1 MSEMIFTT
9 LTKAARTLSLMAAV
23 TLGAQAATA
32 QNMFAPVVRVDSMVV
47 TEFEVQQRQRF
58 LQLLNAPGSDRDSV
72 VEGLIDDRL
81 RNRAATDVG
90 LELTEEGT
98 QTGLSEFAA
107 RANLTTEEFT
117 KALEQSGVARE
128 TFRDYVTTSLIW
140 RELIRARYLN
150 SVNITEAEID
160 RAMGASRGGSGLRVL
175 VSEIIIPAPPPQA
188 ARVNALAGQISQSTS
203 EAEFS
208 SYARKYSATA
218 SRGAGGRLPWTPLS
232 KLPPSLQPLLLA
244 LAPGEVT
251 SPLPIPNAVALFQ
264 LRAIEETGTPTPS
277 YSAIEYAAYFIPG
290 GRSEAALA
298 EAARIQGKVDVC
310 DDLYGI
316 AKGQPAEVL
325 ARETK
330 KPGELPKDY
339 AIELSKLDP
348 GETSTALTRAN
359 GQNLVLLMLCKRTAE
374 ANAETD
380 RDAVLSAL
388 RQQKLQGYSNQLL
401 QQLRAEARII
411 YK

>member
-32 QNMFAPVVRVDSMVV
+32 QNMFAPVARIDSMVV

-98 QTGLSEFAA
+98 QSGLSEFAA

-128 TFRDYVTTSLIW
+128 TCRDYVTTSLIW

-160 RAMGASRGGSGLRVL
+160 RRSRTAPTCLVGSLL
-175 VSEIIIPAPPPQA
+175 QA
-188 ARVNALAGQISQSTS
+188 TS
-203 EAEFS
+203 PVGVPFPLLH
-208 SYARKYSATA
+208 
-218 SRGAGGRLPWTPLS
+218 RGA
-232 KLPPSLQPLLLA
+232 
-244 LAPGEVT
+244 
-251 SPLPIPNAVALFQ
+251 
-264 LRAIEETGTPTPS
+264 
-277 YSAIEYAAYFIPG
+277 
-290 GRSEAALA
+290 
-298 EAARIQGKVDVC
+298 
-310 DDLYGI
+310 
-316 AKGQPAEVL
+316 
-325 ARETK
+325 
-330 KPGELPKDY
+330 
-339 AIELSKLDP
+339 
-348 GETSTALTRAN
+348 AN
-359 GQNLVLLMLCKRTAE
+359 QAHH
-374 ANAETD
+374 
-380 RDAVLSAL
+380 
-388 RQQKLQGYSNQLL
+388 
-401 QQLRAEARII
+401 
-411 YK
+411 